1 MARNGSDANAG
12 LSLLGILLAVVIV
25 LGLLW
30 YIFGGQTAPTTTA
43 TPGEGIQV
51 EPTPPPTTPIVPR
64 APE

>member
-1 MARNGSDANAG
+1 MRRNGDSEAG
-12 LSLLGILLAVVIV
+12 LGLFGILLAVVIV

-43 TPGEGIQV
+43 TPGEGIKID
-51 EPTPPPTTPIVPR
+51 PPPPPTTPIVPR

>member
-1 MARNGSDANAG
+1 MRRNGDANAG
-12 LSLLGILLAVVIV
+12 LGLIGILLAVVIV

-30 YIFGGQTAPTTTA
+30 FMFGGQTAPTTTA